1 MAHKQLLYTDP
12 EVDLRRKY
20 PKWFE
25 LAMIIAILLT
35 TLIFYAFKRF
45 ESSVQ
50 LAKVE
55 DQEIKMEQIPPTQQI
70 QKPPPPAK
78 PKIPV
83 ESEDEDI
90 PEDLTIEEEQ
100 FDFEQEVE
108 ELPPPPE
115 EEEPIVPFFALSDKP
130 VEIKRVNP
138 VYPELAKKAG
148 IEGTVVVKV
157 LVNTKGD
164 VEKVE
169 ILKSHPLL
177 DEAAVTAA
185 KQFKFKPGKQ
195 RDRFVKVWVSIP
207 FNFRLKK

>member
-1 MAHKQLLYTDP
+1 MSHRKLIYKEP
-12 EVDLRRKY
+12 EVDLRLKY
-20 PKWFE
+20 QKWFE
-25 LAMIIAILLT
+25 ASLIAALALTILL
-35 TLIFYAFKRF
+35 FYAFKKF
-45 ESSVQ
+45 DSAIKLQKAV
-50 LAKVE
+50 
-55 DQEIKMEQIPPTQQI
+55 DTEIQVEQIPPTQQI
-70 QKPPPPAK
+70 KKPPPPAR
-78 PKIPV
+78 PKIPI

-90 PEDLTIEEEQ
+90 PEDLTIEEET
-100 FDFEQEVE
+100 FDFQEEVD
-108 ELPPPPE
+108 LPPPPE
-115 EEEPIVPFFALSDKP
+115 EEEPIVPFYALSDKP

-177 DEAAVTAA
+177 DESAIEAA

-195 RDRFVKVWVSIP
+195 RDKFVKVWVSIP
-207 FNFRLKK
+207 FNFKLK